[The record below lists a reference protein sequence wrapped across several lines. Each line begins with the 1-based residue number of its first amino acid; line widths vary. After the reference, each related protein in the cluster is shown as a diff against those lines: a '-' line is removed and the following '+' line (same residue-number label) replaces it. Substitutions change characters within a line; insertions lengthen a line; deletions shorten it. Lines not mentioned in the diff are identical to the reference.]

1 MGFPRKRGHGR
12 QLRYREL
19 VSHSVWLFRSSC
31 LWGSEKGREGYNGP
45 AKWSRERRSGVN
57 VSFWRK
63 VPLCNAR
70 KDPCWFFFGNCWKI
84 ELDGK
89 GED

>member
-45 AKWSRERRSGVN
+45 AKWSRERR
-57 VSFWRK
+57 
-63 VPLCNAR
+63 
-70 KDPCWFFFGNCWKI
+70 
-84 ELDGK
+84 
-89 GED
+89 

>member
-1 MGFPRKRGHGR
+1 MGGMGFPRKRGHGR

-45 AKWSRERRSGVN
+45 AKWSRGKRKEVRGERVILEEGA
-57 VSFWRK
+57 FM
-63 VPLCNAR
+63 
-70 KDPCWFFFGNCWKI
+70 
-84 ELDGK
+84 
-89 GED
+89 